1 MTNKQEQLPI
11 ASAEDVEFSEELAD
25 RDDKEAQE
33 RAEAADRR
41 ASEYEGSD
49 AVGHAAPS
57 GEVRDAGPSGIGY
70 TQASFFAR
78 GSVPIGEVQRDVRRF
93 GSFNLIGFPFRSLG

>member
-1 MTNKQEQLPI
+1 MNNEQEQLPI

-41 ASEYEGSD
+41 ASEYEG
-49 AVGHAAPS
+49 
-57 GEVRDAGPSGIGY
+57 E
-70 TQASFFAR
+70 
-78 GSVPIGEVQRDVRRF
+78 
-93 GSFNLIGFPFRSLG
+93 